1 MLRLFAYI
9 RVSTTRQG
17 TLGVSLVEQ
26 RDLIER
32 FAKRESLTI
41 IRWFEE
47 QETAAKRGR
56 PVWNDMVK
64 RLRRGEAD
72 GIVIHKIDRSARNL
86 KDWGDLGELIDEGV
100 TVRFVNENLD
110 LGTRG
115 GRLTADI
122 QAVVAA
128 DFIRNSR
135 EEVKKGL
142 YGRLKQGIYPFAA
155 PVGYSNRG
163 KGKLKVFDPDRAP
176 LVRTAFE
183 LYATGMYTL
192 ETLRAELARRG
203 LTNRNGTPLSRDG
216 VWLMLTNPFYIGIMR
231 LKKSGES
238 FPGLHE
244 PLVPVPVFQ
253 KVDAVLHGRSFTHVE
268 KHDYVFRRRFTCK
281 TCGHALT
288 ASKQKG
294 HVYYRCHTKSC
305 EVTCV
310 REESIETAVLDA
322 FRKVRF
328 PVELRA
334 ALYAVLKHKS
344 EGFAIAQENARKS
357 LRASL
362 ERVDGRLTRLTDA
375 YVDGTLERDLFL
387 DRKAELLAER
397 ARFRDDL
404 AEAEADPKRHL
415 RHIEEKLQLAENAEI
430 QYKLG
435 SPAER
440 RRLLEKLTCNRTAS
454 GKNVD
459 VPLLPPFD
467 GLAETLIVG
476 KCAHYPDVVRTANAI
491 IDAFLAVSLD
501 KGNPCDVPDLHNV
514 RFRETA

>member
-17 TLGVSLVEQ
+17 TLGVSLAEQ
-26 RDLIER
+26 RDRIEQ
-32 FAKRESLTI
+32 FCTRENLTVI
-41 IRWFEE
+41 CWFEE

-64 RLRRGEAD
+64 RIRRGEAD

-86 KDWGDLGELIDEGV
+86 KDWADLGELIDAGV
-100 TVRFVNENLD
+100 VVRFVNENLD

-155 PVGYSNRG
+155 PVGYRDCG
-163 KGKLKVFDPDRAP
+163 KGKPKTLDPVRAP
-176 LVRTAFE
+176 LVKAGFD
-183 LYATGMYTL
+183 LYATGTYTL
-192 ETLRAELARRG
+192 DTLREELARRG

-216 VWLMLTNPFYIGIMR
+216 IWLMLTNPFYIGIMR
-231 LKKSGES
+231 LKKSGET

-244 PLVPVPVFQ
+244 PLVAAHVFE
-253 KVDAVLHGRSFTHVE
+253 KVDAVLNGRSFTRVH
-268 KHDYVFRRRFTCK
+268 KHDYLFRRRFTCK

-288 ASKQKG
+288 ASTQKG
-294 HVYYRCHTKSC
+294 FVYYRCHTKNC

-310 REESIETAVLDA
+310 REELIEIAVLDA
-322 FRKVRF
+322 FRKVSF

-334 ALYAVLKHKS
+334 AIHAALKQQS
-344 EGFAIAQENARKS
+344 EGFATAQENTRKS
-357 LRASL
+357 VRASL
-362 ERVDGRLTRLTDA
+362 ERVDGRLARLTDA

-387 DRKAELLAER
+387 DRKAELLATR
-397 ARFRDDL
+397 ARLRDQL
-404 AEAEADPKRHL
+404 AEAEADPTRHL
-415 RHIEEKLQLAENAEI
+415 RHVEEKLQLAENAEI
-430 QYKLG
+430 QYELR
-435 SPAER
+435 SPSER
-440 RRLLEKLTCNRTAS
+440 RRLLEKLTCNRTVS

-467 GLAETLIVG
+467 RLAEMIDVG
-476 KCAHYPDVVRTANAI
+476 KCAHYPNVVRTANAI
-491 IDAFLAVSLD
+491 IDVFIADRSD
-501 KGNPCDVPDLHNV
+501 KHGSDEVPNV
-514 RFRETA
+514 H

>member
-17 TLGVSLVEQ
+17 TLGVSLAEQ
-26 RDLIER
+26 RDRIEQFCR
-32 FAKRESLTI
+32 RENLTVV
-41 IRWFEE
+41 RWFEE

-64 RLRRGEAD
+64 RIRRGEAD

-86 KDWGDLGELIDEGV
+86 KDWADLGDLIDEGV
-100 TVRFVNENLD
+100 KVHFVNENLD

-142 YGRLKQGIYPFAA
+142 YGRLKQGVYPFAA
-155 PVGYSNRG
+155 PVGYLNRG
-163 KGKLKVFDPDRAP
+163 KGKLNSLDPDRAP
-176 LVRTAFE
+176 LVRSAFE
-183 LYATGMYTL
+183 LYATGTYTL
-192 ETLRAELARRG
+192 DTLREELARRG
-203 LTNRNGTPLSRDG
+203 LTNRNGVPLSRDG
-216 VWLMLTNPFYIGIMR
+216 VWVMLTNPFYIGIMR
-231 LKKSGES
+231 LKKSGET

-244 PLVPVPVFQ
+244 PLIPAAVFE

-268 KHDYVFRRRFTCK
+268 KHDYLFRRCFTCK
-281 TCGHALT
+281 SCGHALT
-288 ASKQKG
+288 ASRQKG

-305 EVTCV
+305 DVTCI
-310 REESIETAVLDA
+310 REESIEAAVLDA

-328 PVELRA
+328 PNELRA
-334 ALYAVLKHKS
+334 ALHAALKQKS
-344 EGFAIAQENARKS
+344 EHTAVTQENARKS
-357 LRASL
+357 IRASL
-362 ERVDGRLTRLTDA
+362 ETVDGRLARLTDA

-397 ARFRDDL
+397 ARLRHQL

-415 RHIEEKLQLAENAEI
+415 RHVEEKLQLAENAEI
-430 QYKLG
+430 QFKLR
-435 SPAER
+435 STAER
-440 RRLLEKLTCNRTAS
+440 RRLLENLTCNRTAA

-467 GLAETLIVG
+467 RLAELLDVG
-476 KCAHYPDVVRTANAI
+476 KCAHYPDRLATAHAI
-491 IDAFLAVSLD
+491 IDTLMSSQLETAAPANV
-501 KGNPCDVPDLHNV
+501 PDVP
-514 RFRETA
+514 